1 MGVKLRR
8 KMKTNRTWNIG
19 YRILVALLMWGG
31 VVPLYAGDAEETLE
45 LRNFIGAVYEKA
57 GSWTLTSGQ
66 NALGDR
72 GCIRKVGNNYF
83 TPEGCYRKVGNNYFT
98 PDGDTVVTTGSTWL
112 SGKGAVISTGTT
124 YLGDGKNKVSTRS
137 TVLDA
142 ETEK

>member
-1 MGVKLRR
+1 
-8 KMKTNRTWNIG
+8 MKTNRIWDMG
-19 YRILVALLMWGG
+19 YRILVALLMLGC
-31 VVPLYAGDAEETLE
+31 VAPLRAGDAEETLE
-45 LRNFIGAVYEKA
+45 LRDFIGAVYEKA
-57 GSWTLTSGQ
+57 GSWTLTSSQ

-98 PDGDTVVTTGSTWL
+98 PDGDTVVTTGTSWL
-112 SGKGAVISTGTT
+112 SGEGAVVSTGTT
-124 YLGDGKNKVSTRS
+124 YLGGGRNKVATRS

>member
-1 MGVKLRR
+1 
-8 KMKTNRTWNIG
+8 MKTNQILNMG
-19 YRILVALLMWGG
+19 YRILAGLLMLGG
-31 VVPLYAGDAEETLE
+31 VAPLRAADAEETLE
-45 LRNFIGAVYEKA
+45 LRDFIGAVYEKA

-83 TPEGCYRKVGNNYFT
+83 TPEGCYRKVGNNFVT
-98 PDGDTVVTTGSTWL
+98 PDGDAVVTTGSTWL

-124 YLGDGKNKVSTRS
+124 YLGDERNKLSTRS
-137 TVLDA
+137 TILDA

>member
-1 MGVKLRR
+1 
-8 KMKTNRTWNIG
+8 MKTNRIWDMG
-19 YRILVALLMWGG
+19 YRILVALLMLGC
-31 VVPLYAGDAEETLE
+31 VAPLRAADAEDTLE
-45 LRNFIGAVYEKA
+45 LRDFIGAVYEKA

-83 TPEGCYRKVGNNYFT
+83 TPEGCYRRVGNNYFT
-98 PDGDTVVTTGSTWL
+98 PDGDTVVTTGTTWL

-124 YLGDGKNKVSTRS
+124 YLGGGRNKVATRS